1 MLRVFRFA
9 AFICVVSFSMLAVA
23 QSSIGRGAPDPLVP
37 ELLVGTETKGYWA
50 AAGIPEGNTPIVAT
64 TGGDVPGGITP
75 LPINIFSSKDF
86 YLDEQHWFDN
96 RYFLCNSP
104 SGLEQIWGAYE
115 VSMIGDNPPNS
126 APWGHCDRDY
136 PREQIISPYAF
147 TTAAAHYAALLEE
160 SQERGGP
167 TQYTQTSLPD
177 WNGKYTR
184 RREKASSWFNGAIT
198 QVPTYL
204 SLLTPEYQLRFVQ
217 QMYHYSATNAPQ
229 WAGSYCWPEGIM
241 RRLAQYGGG
250 GELQIVM
257 TPELVLDIRNAAK
270 TLMTQIHIGR
280 NFDESGLVPRLG
292 ADVPRWL
299 GETVGFWD
307 GEALITWTS
316 NVQGWMSHGAFEFSN
331 KFQTIEVYSPFSDPD
346 GSGLKHE
353 IIMYDN
359 EAFAE
364 PLRIVHYLDKN
375 RELNEGDPFHYM
387 ECIPTNFPIEGQAT
401 PKTPNSMLKYYMP
414 NIPGRPWADIWER
427 YHEDGMQQPE
437 EEDIFSFE

>member
-1 MLRVFRFA
+1 MLRIVRFA

-167 TQYTQTSLPD
+167 TQYTQTSLPV
-177 WNGKYTR
+177 WNGKYIR

-198 QVPTYL
+198 QVPST
-204 SLLTPEYQLRFVQ
+204 S
-217 QMYHYSATNAPQ
+217 SAMCSRCIT
-229 WAGSYCWPEGIM
+229 
-241 RRLAQYGGG
+241 
-250 GELQIVM
+250 
-257 TPELVLDIRNAAK
+257 
-270 TLMTQIHIGR
+270 TLPPMPH
-280 NFDESGLVPRLG
+280 SGL
-292 ADVPRWL
+292 
-299 GETVGFWD
+299 
-307 GEALITWTS
+307 ALI
-316 NVQGWMSHGAFEFSN
+316 V
-331 KFQTIEVYSPFSDPD
+331 
-346 GSGLKHE
+346 GL
-353 IIMYDN
+353 
-359 EAFAE
+359 
-364 PLRIVHYLDKN
+364 
-375 RELNEGDPFHYM
+375 RELCG
-387 ECIPTNFPIEGQAT
+387 G
-401 PKTPNSMLKYYMP
+401 
-414 NIPGRPWADIWER
+414 
-427 YHEDGMQQPE
+427 
-437 EEDIFSFE
+437 